1 MRRCCPCSQVP
12 GFGSLPRSSLNLIL
26 QFEACRQLF
35 NTKSQA
41 VIFSLRATIPFTS
54 QMPNYS
60 LHLISVPQGV
70 SCQGRA
76 VSSFKIGYIRL
87 TAIKFGAGRVMARE
101 LDRNNFLFNPS
112 SNSQAQSSQTG
123 ALWMYH
129 TTHPRNLARLPDTSE
144 NFLRRKLILCLRL
157 WCGIWITNL
166 MFEKEQYSHQW
177 IMFIV
182 YYYKKVL
189 CCISMKKKCWLI

>member
-60 LHLISVPQGV
+60 LHLISVPQGD

-76 VSSFKIGYIRL
+76 ASSFKIGYIRL

-129 TTHPRNLARLPDTSE
+129 TPTKSSQAARYFREFPEEEAYPLPE
-144 NFLRRKLILCLRL
+144 AMKWHLN
-157 WCGIWITNL
+157 
-166 MFEKEQYSHQW
+166 HQLN
-177 IMFIV
+177 V
-182 YYYKKVL
+182 
-189 CCISMKKKCWLI
+189 